1 MGTTIDDLFPSRF
14 LKAAD
19 LKGQKRT
26 LTISKITSEEVG
38 KDKKAEPIIY
48 FQKCTKGLVLNKTNA
63 KRIAEVLGSKA
74 LADWPG
80 KSVALY
86 SKMVEFAGDL
96 VPAIRIDAASG
107 NAAQLSPTSWRHH
120 RKARMR
126 YSRTM
131 ARRRRLVISPTTIF
145 RTFWRRVTSNAAKK
159 KEACQETQVKLR
171 RNRKGLV
178 SLLLA
183 SPSNRRKERTML
195 SISVNEKNGNDQ
207 IAEVR

>member
-1 MGTTIDDLFPSRF
+1 MGTTIDDLFPSRY

-19 LKGQKRT
+19 LKGQRRT

-86 SKMVEFAGDL
+86 SKMVEYAGDL
-96 VPAIRIDAASG
+96 VPAIRIDAASSNG
-107 NAAQLSPTSWRHH
+107 HVVADELAPPPESEETVFEDDAREPPEDDLDDIPDFLAPAPAEEKKPAKRRGRPPGKG
-120 RKARMR
+120 RK
-126 YSRTM
+126 
-131 ARRRRLVISPTTIF
+131 
-145 RTFWRRVTSNAAKK
+145 
-159 KEACQETQVKLR
+159 
-171 RNRKGLV
+171 
-178 SLLLA
+178 
-183 SPSNRRKERTML
+183 
-195 SISVNEKNGNDQ
+195 
-207 IAEVR
+207 

>member
-1 MGTTIDDLFPSRF
+1 MGTTIDDLFPSRY

-107 NAAQLSPTSWRHH
+107 NGSAAVADELAPPPESEEAIFEDDAREPPGDLVDDIPDFLAPSPAEEKKPAKRG
-120 RKARMR
+120 RK
-126 YSRTM
+126 
-131 ARRRRLVISPTTIF
+131 PG
-145 RTFWRRVTSNAAKK
+145 KG
-159 KEACQETQVKLR
+159 
-171 RNRKGLV
+171 RK
-178 SLLLA
+178 
-183 SPSNRRKERTML
+183 
-195 SISVNEKNGNDQ
+195 
-207 IAEVR
+207 